1 MLNNISIMGRMVK
14 DPELRKTTSGKSICS
29 FIIAN
34 ERSKSSV
41 SGEKEVDYLEVV
53 AWNQSAEFVEKFF
66 KKGSPILVTGR
77 VQTRTYEDSD
87 GAKRKV
93 WNIVANSVEYVP
105 LAKRSEGEDLPNDNE
120 LPF

>member
-29 FIIAN
+29 FVIAN
-34 ERSKSSV
+34 ERSKSSI
-41 SGEKEVDYLEVV
+41 SGEKEVDFLEVV

-66 KKGSPILVTGR
+66 KKGSPIVITGR

-105 LAKRSEGEDLPNDNE
+105 AAKRTEVDDAPKDNE